1 MFDFKT
7 TSKKMHMRSQ
17 NKIILFV
24 LLSILSSCD
33 QIKSDKM
40 IIDIV
45 LEADHILTM
54 NNKNDILTGSA
65 IAIDDGIIVDIDTKE
80 TINKNYRAEINIAGE
95 QRIIMPGLI
104 NGHSH
109 AAMTLLR
116 GIADDKKLIDW
127 LNNYIFPLEQRF
139 VSEEFVRVGTEL
151 ACWEMI
157 RGGTT
162 TFVDMYF
169 YPDIIAEVAS
179 RCGMRALVSST
190 VSDNQTPN
198 AKNAQDALIN
208 GENFINR
215 WKEKNSLITPIFGP
229 HAIYSMNLVQL
240 EQTRNLANNLSAPVS
255 IHLSESQFE
264 SEFSTQNYGMTSIE
278 ALESINFFEGITIAA
293 HVVWPSDKEIEI
305 LAKRNVGVVHNPT
318 SNMKLSSGV
327 APISKM
333 IEAGVLVGLGT
344 DGAASNNDLDMWE
357 EMRLASLLQK
367 VTSMDPEVLP
377 AIEVLRMATS
387 NGAEI
392 IGMKNEIGMIAVGM
406 KADVIQIA
414 YDDVHHVP
422 SYDIA
427 SHLVYVTDEQDVINV
442 IIDGK
447 LIMHQREFLTL
458 DTKKIKEDV
467 TSISNTIKETMNSNQ

>member
-1 MFDFKT
+1 MY
-7 TSKKMHMRSQ
+7 MHLI
-17 NKIILFV
+17 NKLIFILS
-24 LLSILSSCD
+24 LISILGSCD
-33 QIKSDKM
+33 LTIKSDNPNV
-40 IIDIV
+40 DIV
-45 LEADHILTM
+45 IEADHILTM
-54 NNKNDILTGSA
+54 NSKGEILNGSA
-65 IAIDDGIIVDIDTKE
+65 IAIDDGIIIDIDTKE

-127 LNNYIFPLEQRF
+127 LNNYIFPLEERF

-229 HAIYSMNLVQL
+229 HAIYSMNLEQL
-240 EQTRNLANNLSAPVS
+240 EQTRNLANNLSAPIS

-264 SEFSTQNYGMTSIE
+264 TQFSNENYGMTSIE
-278 ALESINFFEGITIAA
+278 ALESINFFSGKTIAA
-293 HVVWPSDKEIEI
+293 HVVWASDKEIEI

-327 APISKM
+327 APISEM

-367 VTSMDPEVLP
+367 VASMDPEVLP

-392 IGMKNEIGMIAVGM
+392 IGMKNEIGVIAVGM
-406 KADVIQIA
+406 KADLIQIA

-458 DTKKIKEDV
+458 DTKQIKEDV
-467 TSISNTIKETMNSNQ
+467 TSISNTIKKTLNSNQ

>member
-1 MFDFKT
+1 MY
-7 TSKKMHMRSQ
+7 MRLI
-17 NKIILFV
+17 NKLIFILS
-24 LLSILSSCD
+24 LISILGSCD
-33 QIKSDKM
+33 LTIKSDNPNV
-40 IIDIV
+40 DIV
-45 LEADHILTM
+45 IEADHILTM
-54 NNKNDILTGSA
+54 NSKDEILNGSA
-65 IAIDDGIIVDIDTKE
+65 IAIKDGIILDIDAKE
-80 TINKNYRAEINIAGE
+80 IIQKKYEAKIIITGE

-116 GIADDKKLIDW
+116 GIADDKSLIDW
-127 LNNYIFPLEQRF
+127 LNNYIFPLEKKF
-139 VSEEFVRVGTEL
+139 VSKEFVRVGTEL

-169 YPDIIAEVAS
+169 YPDIIAEVAT

-198 AKNAQDALIN
+198 AKNAEDALIN
-208 GENFINR
+208 GESFINR
-215 WKEKNSLITPIFGP
+215 WKKKNSLITPILGP
-229 HAIYSMNLVQL
+229 HAIYSMKLEQL
-240 EQTRNLANNLSAPVS
+240 EQTRNLANNLNTPIS

-264 SEFSTQNYGMTSIE
+264 SEFSTQNYEMTSIE
-278 ALESINFFEGITIAA
+278 ALESINFFEGTTIAA

-305 LAKRNVGVVHNPT
+305 LAQRNVGVVHNPT

-367 VTSMDPEVLP
+367 VNSMDPEVLP

-387 NGAEI
+387 NGAKI
-392 IGMKNEIGMIAVGM
+392 IGMENEIGTIAEGM
-406 KADVIQIA
+406 KADIIQIA
-414 YDDVHHVP
+414 YDDVHHIP

-427 SHLVYVTDEQDVINV
+427 SHLVYVTDEQDVMNV

-458 DTKKIKEDV
+458 DTEQIREEV

>member
-1 MFDFKT
+1 MY
-7 TSKKMHMRSQ
+7 MRLI
-17 NKIILFV
+17 NKPIFILS
-24 LLSILSSCD
+24 LISILGSCD
-33 QIKSDKM
+33 LTIKSDNPNV
-40 IIDIV
+40 DIV
-45 LEADHILTM
+45 IEADHILTM
-54 NNKNDILTGSA
+54 NSKDEILNGSA
-65 IAIDDGIIVDIDTKE
+65 IAIKDGIILDIDAKE
-80 TINKNYRAEINIAGE
+80 IIQKKYEAKIIITGE

-116 GIADDKKLIDW
+116 GIADDKSLIDW
-127 LNNYIFPLEQRF
+127 LNNYIFPLEKKF
-139 VSEEFVRVGTEL
+139 VSKEFVRVGTEL

-169 YPDIIAEVAS
+169 YPDIIAEVAT

-198 AKNAQDALIN
+198 AKNAEDALIN
-208 GENFINR
+208 GESFINR
-215 WKEKNSLITPIFGP
+215 WKKKNSLITPILGP
-229 HAIYSMNLVQL
+229 HAIYSMKLEQL
-240 EQTRNLANNLSAPVS
+240 EQTRNLANNLNTPIS

-278 ALESINFFEGITIAA
+278 ALESINFFDGTTIAA
-293 HVVWPSDKEIEI
+293 HVVWPSDREIEI

-387 NGAEI
+387 NGAKI
-392 IGMKNEIGMIAVGM
+392 IGMDNEIGMIAEGM

-414 YDDVHHVP
+414 YDDVHHIP

-427 SHLVYVTDEQDVINV
+427 SHLVYVTDEQDVMNV
-442 IIDGK
+442 IVDGK

-458 DTKKIKEDV
+458 NTKKIKEEV
-467 TSISNTIKETMNSNQ
+467 TSISNTIKETMNTNQ

>member
-1 MFDFKT
+1 MY
-7 TSKKMHMRSQ
+7 MRLI
-17 NKIILFV
+17 NKPIFILS
-24 LLSILSSCD
+24 LISILGSCD
-33 QIKSDKM
+33 LTIKSDNPNV
-40 IIDIV
+40 DIV
-45 LEADHILTM
+45 IEADHILTM
-54 NNKNDILTGSA
+54 NSKDEILNGSA
-65 IAIDDGIIVDIDTKE
+65 IAIKDGIILDIDAKE
-80 TINKNYRAEINIAGE
+80 IIQKKYEAKIIITGE

-116 GIADDKKLIDW
+116 GIADDKSLIDW
-127 LNNYIFPLEQRF
+127 LNNYIFPLEKKF
-139 VSEEFVRVGTEL
+139 VSKEFVRVGTEL

-169 YPDIIAEVAS
+169 YPDIIAEVAT

-198 AKNAQDALIN
+198 AKNAEDALIN
-208 GENFINR
+208 GESFINR
-215 WKEKNSLITPIFGP
+215 WKKKNSLITPILGP
-229 HAIYSMNLVQL
+229 HAIYSMKLEQL
-240 EQTRNLANNLSAPVS
+240 EQTRNLANNLNTPIS

-264 SEFSTQNYGMTSIE
+264 SEFSTQNYEMTSIE
-278 ALESINFFEGITIAA
+278 ALESINFFEGTTIAA

-305 LAKRNVGVVHNPT
+305 LAQRNVGVVHNPT

-387 NGAEI
+387 NGAKI
-392 IGMKNEIGMIAVGM
+392 IGMENEIGTIAEGM
-406 KADVIQIA
+406 KADIIQIA
-414 YDDVHHVP
+414 YDDVHHIP

-427 SHLVYVTDEQDVINV
+427 SHLVYVTDEQDVMNV

-447 LIMHQREFLTL
+447 LVMHQREFLTL
-458 DTKKIKEDV
+458 DTEQIREEV

>member
-1 MFDFKT
+1 MY
-7 TSKKMHMRSQ
+7 MRLI
-17 NKIILFV
+17 NKPIFILS
-24 LLSILSSCD
+24 LISILGSCD
-33 QIKSDKM
+33 LTIKSDNPNV
-40 IIDIV
+40 DIV
-45 LEADHILTM
+45 IEADHILTM
-54 NNKNDILTGSA
+54 NSKDEILNGSA
-65 IAIDDGIIVDIDTKE
+65 IAIKDGIILDIDAKE
-80 TINKNYRAEINIAGE
+80 IIQKKYEAKIIITGE

-116 GIADDKKLIDW
+116 GIADDKSLIDW
-127 LNNYIFPLEQRF
+127 LNNYIFPLEKKF
-139 VSEEFVRVGTEL
+139 VSKEFVRVGTEL

-169 YPDIIAEVAS
+169 YPDIIAEVAT

-198 AKNAQDALIN
+198 AKNAEDALIN
-208 GENFINR
+208 GESFINR
-215 WKEKNSLITPIFGP
+215 WKKKNSLITPILGP
-229 HAIYSMNLVQL
+229 HAIYSMKLEQL
-240 EQTRNLANNLSAPVS
+240 EQTRNLANNLNTPIS

-278 ALESINFFEGITIAA
+278 ALESINFFDGTTIAA
-293 HVVWPSDKEIEI
+293 HVVWPSDREIEI

-387 NGAEI
+387 NGAKI
-392 IGMKNEIGMIAVGM
+392 IGMHNEIGMIAEGM

-414 YDDVHHVP
+414 YDDVHHIP

-427 SHLVYVTDEQDVINV
+427 SHLVYVTDEQDVMNV
-442 IIDGK
+442 IVDGK

-458 DTKKIKEDV
+458 NTKKIKEEV

>member
-1 MFDFKT
+1 
-7 TSKKMHMRSQ
+7 
-17 NKIILFV
+17 
-24 LLSILSSCD
+24 
-33 QIKSDKM
+33 
-40 IIDIV
+40 
-45 LEADHILTM
+45 
-54 NNKNDILTGSA
+54 
-65 IAIDDGIIVDIDTKE
+65 
-80 TINKNYRAEINIAGE
+80 
-95 QRIIMPGLI
+95 
-104 NGHSH
+104 
-109 AAMTLLR
+109 
-116 GIADDKKLIDW
+116 
-127 LNNYIFPLEQRF
+127 
-139 VSEEFVRVGTEL
+139 
-151 ACWEMI
+151 MI

-179 RCGMRALVSST
+179 RCGMRALVSTT

-229 HAIYSMNLVQL
+229 HAIYSMNLEQL
-240 EQTRNLANNLSAPVS
+240 EQTRNLANNLNTSVS

-278 ALESINFFEGITIAA
+278 ALESINFFDGTTIAA
-293 HVVWPSDKEIEI
+293 HVVWPSDREIEI

-333 IEAGVLVGLGT
+333 IKAGVVVGLGT

-387 NGAEI
+387 NGAKI
-392 IGMKNEIGMIAVGM
+392 IGMDNEIGMIAEGM

-414 YDDVHHVP
+414 YDDVHHIP

-427 SHLVYVTDEQDVINV
+427 SHLVYVTDEQDVMNV
-442 IIDGK
+442 IVDGK

-458 DTKKIKEDV
+458 NTKKIKEEV
-467 TSISNTIKETMNSNQ
+467 TSISNTIKETMNPNQ

>member
-1 MFDFKT
+1 MY
-7 TSKKMHMRSQ
+7 MRLI
-17 NKIILFV
+17 NKLIFILS
-24 LLSILSSCD
+24 LISILGSCD
-33 QIKSDKM
+33 LTIKSDNPNV
-40 IIDIV
+40 DIV
-45 LEADHILTM
+45 IEADHILTM
-54 NNKNDILTGSA
+54 NSKDEILNGSA
-65 IAIDDGIIVDIDTKE
+65 IAIKDGIILDIDAKE
-80 TINKNYRAEINIAGE
+80 IIQKKYEAKIIITGE

-116 GIADDKKLIDW
+116 GIADDKSLIDW
-127 LNNYIFPLEQRF
+127 LNNYIFPLEKKF
-139 VSEEFVRVGTEL
+139 VSKEFVRVGTEL

-169 YPDIIAEVAS
+169 YPDIIAEVAT

-198 AKNAQDALIN
+198 AKNAEDALIN
-208 GENFINR
+208 GESFINR
-215 WKEKNSLITPIFGP
+215 WKKKNSLITPILGP
-229 HAIYSMNLVQL
+229 HAIYSMKLEQL
-240 EQTRNLANNLSAPVS
+240 EQTRNLANNLNTPIS

-264 SEFSTQNYGMTSIE
+264 SEFSTQNYEMTSIE
-278 ALESINFFEGITIAA
+278 ALESINFFEGTTIAA

-305 LAKRNVGVVHNPT
+305 LAQRNVGVVHNPT

-387 NGAEI
+387 NGAKI
-392 IGMKNEIGMIAVGM
+392 IGMENEIGTIAEGM
-406 KADVIQIA
+406 KADIIQIA
-414 YDDVHHVP
+414 YDDVHHIP

-427 SHLVYVTDEQDVINV
+427 SHMVYVTDEQDVMNV

-458 DTKKIKEDV
+458 DTEQIREEV

>member
-1 MFDFKT
+1 MY
-7 TSKKMHMRSQ
+7 MHLI
-17 NKIILFV
+17 NKLIFILS
-24 LLSILSSCD
+24 LISILGSCD
-33 QIKSDKM
+33 LTIKSDNPNV
-40 IIDIV
+40 DIV
-45 LEADHILTM
+45 IEADHILTM
-54 NNKNDILTGSA
+54 NSKDEILNGSA
-65 IAIDDGIIVDIDTKE
+65 IAIKDGIILDIDAKE
-80 TINKNYRAEINIAGE
+80 IIQKKYEAKIIITGE

-116 GIADDKKLIDW
+116 GIADDKSLIDW
-127 LNNYIFPLEQRF
+127 LNNYIFPLEKKF
-139 VSEEFVRVGTEL
+139 VSKEFVRVGTEL

-169 YPDIIAEVAS
+169 YPDIIAEVAT

-198 AKNAQDALIN
+198 AKNAEDALIN
-208 GENFINR
+208 GESFINR
-215 WKEKNSLITPIFGP
+215 WKKKNSLITPILGP
-229 HAIYSMNLVQL
+229 HAIYSMKLEQL
-240 EQTRNLANNLSAPVS
+240 EQTRNLANNLNTPIS

-264 SEFSTQNYGMTSIE
+264 SEFSTQNYEMTSIE
-278 ALESINFFEGITIAA
+278 ALESINFFEGTTIAA

-305 LAKRNVGVVHNPT
+305 LAQRNVGVVHNPT

-387 NGAEI
+387 NGAKI
-392 IGMKNEIGMIAVGM
+392 IGMENEIGTIAEGM
-406 KADVIQIA
+406 KADIIQIA
-414 YDDVHHVP
+414 YDDVHHIP

-427 SHLVYVTDEQDVINV
+427 SHLVYVTDEQDVMNV

-458 DTKKIKEDV
+458 DTEQIREEV

>member
-1 MFDFKT
+1 MN
-7 TSKKMHMRSQ
+7 SKDE
-17 NKIILFV
+17 IL
-24 LLSILSSCD
+24 
-33 QIKSDKM
+33 
-40 IIDIV
+40 
-45 LEADHILTM
+45 
-54 NNKNDILTGSA
+54 NGSA
-65 IAIDDGIIVDIDTKE
+65 IAIKDGIILDIDAKE
-80 TINKNYRAEINIAGE
+80 IIQKKYEAKIIITGE

-116 GIADDKKLIDW
+116 GIADDKSLIDW
-127 LNNYIFPLEQRF
+127 LNNYIFPLEKKF
-139 VSEEFVRVGTEL
+139 VSKEFVRVGTEL

-169 YPDIIAEVAS
+169 YPDIIAEVAT

-198 AKNAQDALIN
+198 AKNAEDALIN
-208 GENFINR
+208 GESFINR
-215 WKEKNSLITPIFGP
+215 WKKKNSLITPILGP
-229 HAIYSMNLVQL
+229 HAIYSMKLEQL
-240 EQTRNLANNLSAPVS
+240 EQTRNLANNLNTPIS

-264 SEFSTQNYGMTSIE
+264 SEFSTQNYEMTSIE
-278 ALESINFFEGITIAA
+278 ALESINFFEGTTIAA

-305 LAKRNVGVVHNPT
+305 LAQRNVGVVHNPT

-387 NGAEI
+387 NGAKI
-392 IGMKNEIGMIAVGM
+392 IGMENEIGTIAEGM
-406 KADVIQIA
+406 KADIIQIA
-414 YDDVHHVP
+414 YDDVHHIP

-427 SHLVYVTDEQDVINV
+427 SHLVYVTDEQDVMNV

-458 DTKKIKEDV
+458 DTEQIREEV

>member
-1 MFDFKT
+1 MY
-7 TSKKMHMRSQ
+7 MHLI
-17 NKIILFV
+17 NKPIFILS
-24 LLSILSSCD
+24 LISILGSCD
-33 QIKSDKM
+33 LTIKSDNPNV
-40 IIDIV
+40 DIV
-45 LEADHILTM
+45 IEADHILTM
-54 NNKNDILTGSA
+54 NSKDEILNGSA
-65 IAIDDGIIVDIDTKE
+65 IAIKDGIILDIDAKE
-80 TINKNYRAEINIAGE
+80 IIQKKYEAKIIITGE

-116 GIADDKKLIDW
+116 GIADDKSLIDW
-127 LNNYIFPLEQRF
+127 LNNYIFPLEKKF
-139 VSEEFVRVGTEL
+139 VSKEFVRVGTEL

-169 YPDIIAEVAS
+169 YPDIIAEVAT

-198 AKNAQDALIN
+198 AKNAEDALIN
-208 GENFINR
+208 GESFINR
-215 WKEKNSLITPIFGP
+215 WKKKNSLITPILGP
-229 HAIYSMNLVQL
+229 HAIYSMKLEQL
-240 EQTRNLANNLSAPVS
+240 EQTRNLANNLNTPIS

-278 ALESINFFEGITIAA
+278 ALESINFFDGTTIAA
-293 HVVWPSDKEIEI
+293 HVVWPSDREIEI

-387 NGAEI
+387 NGAKI
-392 IGMKNEIGMIAVGM
+392 IGMDNEIGMIVEGM

-414 YDDVHHVP
+414 YDDVHHIP

-427 SHLVYVTDEQDVINV
+427 SHLVYVTDEQDVMNV
-442 IIDGK
+442 IVDGK

-458 DTKKIKEDV
+458 NTKKIKEEV

>member
-1 MFDFKT
+1 MY
-7 TSKKMHMRSQ
+7 MRLI
-17 NKIILFV
+17 NKPIFILS
-24 LLSILSSCD
+24 LISILGSCD
-33 QIKSDKM
+33 LTIKSDNPNV
-40 IIDIV
+40 DIV
-45 LEADHILTM
+45 IEADHILTM
-54 NNKNDILTGSA
+54 NSKDEILNGSA
-65 IAIDDGIIVDIDTKE
+65 IAIKDGIILDIDAKE
-80 TINKNYRAEINIAGE
+80 IIQKKYEAKIIITGE

-116 GIADDKKLIDW
+116 GIADDKSLIDW
-127 LNNYIFPLEQRF
+127 LNNYIFPLEKKF
-139 VSEEFVRVGTEL
+139 VSKEFVRVGTEL

-169 YPDIIAEVAS
+169 YPDIIAEVAT

-198 AKNAQDALIN
+198 AKNAEDALIN
-208 GENFINR
+208 GESFINR
-215 WKEKNSLITPIFGP
+215 WKKKNSLITPILGP
-229 HAIYSMNLVQL
+229 HAIYSMKLEQL
-240 EQTRNLANNLSAPVS
+240 EQTRNLANNLNTPIS

-278 ALESINFFEGITIAA
+278 ALESINFFDGTTIAA
-293 HVVWPSDKEIEI
+293 HVVWPSDREIEI

-387 NGAEI
+387 NGAKI
-392 IGMKNEIGMIAVGM
+392 IGMDNEIGMIVEGM

-414 YDDVHHVP
+414 YDDVHHIP

-427 SHLVYVTDEQDVINV
+427 SHLVYVTDEQDVMNV
-442 IIDGK
+442 IVDGK

-458 DTKKIKEDV
+458 NTKKIKEEV
-467 TSISNTIKETMNSNQ
+467 TSISNTIKETINTNQ

>member
-1 MFDFKT
+1 MY
-7 TSKKMHMRSQ
+7 MRLI
-17 NKIILFV
+17 NKLIFILS
-24 LLSILSSCD
+24 LISILGSCD
-33 QIKSDKM
+33 LTIKSDNPNV
-40 IIDIV
+40 DIV
-45 LEADHILTM
+45 IEADHILTM
-54 NNKNDILTGSA
+54 NSKDEILNGSA
-65 IAIDDGIIVDIDTKE
+65 IAIKDGIILDIDAKE
-80 TINKNYRAEINIAGE
+80 IIQKKYEAKIIITGE

-116 GIADDKKLIDW
+116 GIADDKSLIDW
-127 LNNYIFPLEQRF
+127 LNNYIFPLEKKF
-139 VSEEFVRVGTEL
+139 VSKEFVRVGTEL

-169 YPDIIAEVAS
+169 YPDIIAEVAT

-198 AKNAQDALIN
+198 AKNAEDALIN
-208 GENFINR
+208 GESFINR
-215 WKEKNSLITPIFGP
+215 WKKKNSLITPILGP
-229 HAIYSMNLVQL
+229 HAIYSMKLEQL
-240 EQTRNLANNLSAPVS
+240 EHTRNLANNLNTPIS

-264 SEFSTQNYGMTSIE
+264 SEFSTQNYEMTSIE
-278 ALESINFFEGITIAA
+278 ALESINFFEGTTIAA

-305 LAKRNVGVVHNPT
+305 LAQRNVGVVHNPT

-387 NGAEI
+387 NGAKI
-392 IGMKNEIGMIAVGM
+392 IGMENEIGTIAEGM
-406 KADVIQIA
+406 KADIIQIA
-414 YDDVHHVP
+414 YDDVHHIP

-427 SHLVYVTDEQDVINV
+427 SHLVYVTDEQDVMNV

-458 DTKKIKEDV
+458 DTEQIREEV

>member
-1 MFDFKT
+1 MY
-7 TSKKMHMRSQ
+7 MRLI
-17 NKIILFV
+17 NKLIFILS
-24 LLSILSSCD
+24 LISILGSCD
-33 QIKSDKM
+33 LTIKSDNPNV
-40 IIDIV
+40 DIV
-45 LEADHILTM
+45 IEADHILTM
-54 NNKNDILTGSA
+54 NSKDEILNGSA
-65 IAIDDGIIVDIDTKE
+65 IAIKDGIILDIDAKE
-80 TINKNYRAEINIAGE
+80 IIQKKYEAKIIITGE

-116 GIADDKKLIDW
+116 GIADDKSLIDW
-127 LNNYIFPLEQRF
+127 LNNYIFPLEKKF
-139 VSEEFVRVGTEL
+139 VSKEFVRVGTEL

-169 YPDIIAEVAS
+169 YPDIIAEVAT

-198 AKNAQDALIN
+198 AKNAEDALIN
-208 GENFINR
+208 GESFINR
-215 WKEKNSLITPIFGP
+215 WKKKNSLITPILGP
-229 HAIYSMNLVQL
+229 HAIYSMKLEQL
-240 EQTRNLANNLSAPVS
+240 EQTRNLANNLNTPIS

-264 SEFSTQNYGMTSIE
+264 SEFSTQNYEMTSIE
-278 ALESINFFEGITIAA
+278 ALESINFFEGTTIAA

-305 LAKRNVGVVHNPT
+305 LAQRNVGVVHNPT

-387 NGAEI
+387 NGAKI
-392 IGMKNEIGMIAVGM
+392 IGMENEIGTIAEGM
-406 KADVIQIA
+406 KADIIQIA
-414 YDDVHHVP
+414 YDDVHHIP

-447 LIMHQREFLTL
+447 LIMHQREFLTQ
-458 DTKKIKEDV
+458 DTQRIKEEV
-467 TSISNTIKETMNSNQ
+467 TSISNTIKETMNSN

>member
-1 MFDFKT
+1 MY
-7 TSKKMHMRSQ
+7 MRLI
-17 NKIILFV
+17 NKPIFILS
-24 LLSILSSCD
+24 LISILGSCD
-33 QIKSDKM
+33 LTIKSDNPNV
-40 IIDIV
+40 DIV
-45 LEADHILTM
+45 IEADHILTM
-54 NNKNDILTGSA
+54 NSKDEILNGSA
-65 IAIDDGIIVDIDTKE
+65 IAIKDGIILDIDAKE
-80 TINKNYRAEINIAGE
+80 IIQKKYEAKIIITGE

-116 GIADDKKLIDW
+116 GIADDKSLIDW
-127 LNNYIFPLEQRF
+127 LNNYIFPLEKKF
-139 VSEEFVRVGTEL
+139 VSKEFVRVGTEL

-169 YPDIIAEVAS
+169 YPDIIAEVAT

-198 AKNAQDALIN
+198 AKNAEDALIN
-208 GENFINR
+208 GESFINR
-215 WKEKNSLITPIFGP
+215 WKKKNSLITPILGP
-229 HAIYSMNLVQL
+229 HAIYSMKLEQL
-240 EQTRNLANNLSAPVS
+240 EQTRNLANNLNTPIS

-264 SEFSTQNYGMTSIE
+264 SEFSTQNYEMTSIE
-278 ALESINFFEGITIAA
+278 ALESINFFEGTTIAA

-305 LAKRNVGVVHNPT
+305 LAQRNVGVVHNPT

-387 NGAEI
+387 NGAKI
-392 IGMKNEIGMIAVGM
+392 IGMENEIGTIAEGM
-406 KADVIQIA
+406 KADIIQIA
-414 YDDVHHVP
+414 YDDVHHIP

-427 SHLVYVTDEQDVINV
+427 SHLVYVTDEQDVMNV

-458 DTKKIKEDV
+458 DTEQIREEV

>member
-1 MFDFKT
+1 MED
-7 TSKKMHMRSQ
+7 
-17 NKIILFV
+17 
-24 LLSILSSCD
+24 
-33 QIKSDKM
+33 
-40 IIDIV
+40 
-45 LEADHILTM
+45 
-54 NNKNDILTGSA
+54 
-65 IAIDDGIIVDIDTKE
+65 
-80 TINKNYRAEINIAGE
+80 
-95 QRIIMPGLI
+95 
-104 NGHSH
+104 
-109 AAMTLLR
+109 
-116 GIADDKKLIDW
+116 
-127 LNNYIFPLEQRF
+127 
-139 VSEEFVRVGTEL
+139 
-151 ACWEMI
+151 
-157 RGGTT
+157 
-162 TFVDMYF
+162 
-169 YPDIIAEVAS
+169 
-179 RCGMRALVSST
+179 
-190 VSDNQTPN
+190 
-198 AKNAQDALIN
+198 
-208 GENFINR
+208 FINR
-215 WKEKNSLITPIFGP
+215 WEEKNSLITPIFGP
-229 HAIYSMNLVQL
+229 HAIYSMNLEQL
-240 EQTRNLANNLSAPVS
+240 EQTRNLANNLNAPVS

-278 ALESINFFEGITIAA
+278 ALESINFFEGTTIAA

-344 DGAASNNDLDMWE
+344 DGAASNNTDMWE
-357 EMRLASLLQK
+357 EVCFIIAKSYD
-367 VTSMDPEVLP
+367 MDPEVLP

-458 DTKKIKEDV
+458 DTEQIREDV
-467 TSISNTIKETMNSNQ
+467 TSISSRIKETMNSNQ

>member
-1 MFDFKT
+1 MY
-7 TSKKMHMRSQ
+7 MRLI
-17 NKIILFV
+17 NKLIFILS
-24 LLSILSSCD
+24 LISILGSCD
-33 QIKSDKM
+33 LTIKSDNPNV
-40 IIDIV
+40 DIV
-45 LEADHILTM
+45 IEADHILTM
-54 NNKNDILTGSA
+54 NSKDEILNGSA
-65 IAIDDGIIVDIDTKE
+65 IAIKDGIILDIDAKE
-80 TINKNYRAEINIAGE
+80 IIQKKYEAKIIITGE

-116 GIADDKKLIDW
+116 GIADDKSLIDW
-127 LNNYIFPLEQRF
+127 LNNYIFPLEKKF
-139 VSEEFVRVGTEL
+139 VSKEFVRVGTEL

-169 YPDIIAEVAS
+169 YPDIIAEVAT

-198 AKNAQDALIN
+198 AKNAEDALIN
-208 GENFINR
+208 GESFINR
-215 WKEKNSLITPIFGP
+215 WKKKNSLITPILGP
-229 HAIYSMNLVQL
+229 HAIYSMKLEQL
-240 EQTRNLANNLSAPVS
+240 EQTRNLANNLNTPIS

-264 SEFSTQNYGMTSIE
+264 SEFSTQNYEMTSIE
-278 ALESINFFEGITIAA
+278 ALESINFFEGTTIAA

-305 LAKRNVGVVHNPT
+305 LAQRNVGVVHNPT

-387 NGAEI
+387 NGAKI
-392 IGMKNEIGMIAVGM
+392 IGMENEIGTIAEGM
-406 KADVIQIA
+406 KADIIQIA
-414 YDDVHHVP
+414 YDDVHHIP

-427 SHLVYVTDEQDVINV
+427 SHLVYVTDEQDVMNV

-458 DTKKIKEDV
+458 DTEQIREEV